1 MLQLMWITSALGDH
15 ALDCTAMDAKQ
26 SLTNLWH
33 DLRLPAEALEHISLT
48 GADPALPSSFHVGQ
62 MAQVSIGATALA
74 AAELHRRR
82 TGKAQNIT
90 VDARSAAIEFRSERY
105 LRVNGG
111 EAPELW
117 DKIAGAY
124 RCGDGNWV
132 RIHTNFPHHRDGVL
146 KLLQCEHSREAVA
159 KAFENW
165 TADKF
170 EDAAAQ
176 AGMVV
181 AKARTFA
188 EWDAHPQGAAVR
200 TIPLITLEKI
210 GDAPKLSI
218 AAGSRPL
225 ENLRVLEMT
234 RVLAGPICGRTL
246 AAHGAD
252 VLRVISPNLPT
263 IDVADIDSGRGKRS
277 AHVDLATDTGRN
289 DFRALLGGADIFL
302 QSYRPGAVAGRG
314 FGPQDAASIHPG
326 IVCVSLS
333 AYGHAGPWSG
343 RRGFDSLVQTATGL
357 NFAEA
362 QAAGKTGL
370 QPLPCQA
377 LDHASGYLMALGAIA
392 ALLRRI
398 DEGGSWHVRVAL
410 ARTGLWLRE
419 MGHAAEGFAAP
430 DIDLAQASD
439 RLATYPS
446 GFGTLT
452 AVRHAA
458 EMPETPA
465 QWTLPSVPFG
475 TDPPRW

>member
-1 MLQLMWITSALGDH
+1 
-15 ALDCTAMDAKQ
+15 MDAKQ
-26 SLTNLWH
+26 SLSTLWH
-33 DLRLPAEALEHISLT
+33 DLGLPAEALDRIALT
-48 GADPALPSSFHVGQ
+48 GTDPALPSSFHIGQ
-62 MAQVSIGATALA
+62 IAQVSIGAAALA

-82 TGKAQNIT
+82 IGVAQNIT
-90 VDARSAAIEFRSERY
+90 VDARNAAIEFRSERY

-159 KAFENW
+159 KAFEKW
-165 TADKF
+165 SAEKF
-170 EDAAAQ
+170 EDAAAA

-188 EWDAHPQGAAVR
+188 EWDAHPQGQAVR
-200 TIPLITLEKI
+200 TIPLVTVEKI
-210 GDAPKLSI
+210 GDAPNLSVP
-218 AAGSRPL
+218 AGSRPL

-234 RVLAGPICGRTL
+234 RVLAGPVCGRTL

-263 IDVADIDSGRGKRS
+263 IDVADIDTGRGKRS
-277 AHVDLATDTGRN
+277 AHVDLATSAGQS
-289 DFRALLGGADIFL
+289 DFRALLQGADVFV

-314 FGPQDAASIHPG
+314 FAPKDAAAIRPG

-333 AYGHAGPWSG
+333 AYGHAGPWAN
-343 RRGFDSLVQTATGL
+343 RRGFDSLTQTATGL

-362 QAAGKTGL
+362 EAKGIAGL

-377 LDHASGYLMALGAIA
+377 LDHASGYLMALGAIT

-410 ARTGLWLRE
+410 ARTGLWLRD
-419 MGHAAEGFAAP
+419 MGRVMNGFAAP
-430 DIDLAQASD
+430 DISLAQAAD
-439 RLATYPS
+439 RLVTDPS
-446 GFGTLT
+446 TFGTLQ

-465 QWTLPSVPFG
+465 LWALPSAPFG
-475 TDPPRW
+475 THMPRW

>member
-1 MLQLMWITSALGDH
+1 
-15 ALDCTAMDAKQ
+15 MDAKRTL
-26 SLTNLWH
+26 STLWQ
-33 DLRLPAEALEHISLT
+33 DFGLPAEALDRIALT
-48 GADPALPSSFHVGQ
+48 GADPALPSSFHVGE
-62 MAQVSIGATALA
+62 MAQVSIGAAALA

-82 TGKAQNIT
+82 TGKAQEIA
-90 VDARSAAIEFRSERY
+90 VDARNAAIEFRSERY

-165 TADKF
+165 SAEKF

-188 EWDAHPQGAAVR
+188 EWDAHPQGEAVR
-200 TIPLITLEKI
+200 AIPLVTLEKI

-218 AAGSRPL
+218 PAGSRPL

-234 RVLAGPICGRTL
+234 RVLAGPVCGRTL

-263 IDVADIDSGRGKRS
+263 IDVADIDTGRGKRS
-277 AHVDLATDTGRN
+277 GHVDLATSEGRN
-289 DFRALLGGADIFL
+289 DFRKLLEGADVFV
-302 QSYRPGAVAGRG
+302 QSYRPGAVAARG
-314 FGPQDAASIHPG
+314 FGPQDAAAIRPG

-362 QAAGKTGL
+362 EAKGITGL

-398 DEGGSWHVRVAL
+398 EEGGSWHVRVAL
-410 ARTGLWLRE
+410 ARTGLWLRD
-419 MGHAAEGFAAP
+419 MGPVTNGFAAP
-430 DIDLAQASD
+430 DIDFAQAFD

-446 GFGTLT
+446 GFGTLQ

-458 EMPETPA
+458 EMSETQA

-475 TDPPRW
+475 THPPRW

>member
-1 MLQLMWITSALGDH
+1 MN
-15 ALDCTAMDAKQ
+15 AKQ
-26 SLTNLWH
+26 TLSTLWH
-33 DLRLPAEALEHISLT
+33 DLVLSDEALDRITLT

-62 MAQVSIGATALA
+62 MAQVSIGAAALA

-82 TGKAQNIT
+82 GGRAQTIT
-90 VDARSAAIEFRSERY
+90 VDARAAAIEFRSERY

-132 RIHTNFPHHRDGVL
+132 RIHTNFPHHRDGIL

-159 KAFENW
+159 KAFEKW
-165 TADKF
+165 SAEKF
-170 EDAAAQ
+170 EDAAAA

-200 TIPLITLEKI
+200 AIPLVTLEKI
-210 GDAPKLSI
+210 GDAPKLSVP
-218 AAGSRPL
+218 AGSRPM

-234 RVLAGPICGRTL
+234 RVLAGPVCGRTL

-263 IDVADIDSGRGKRS
+263 IDVADIDTGRGKRS
-277 AHVDLATDTGRN
+277 AHVDLATSEGQS
-289 DFRALLGGADIFL
+289 DFRALLQGADVFV
-302 QSYRPGAVAGRG
+302 QSYRPGAVVDRG
-314 FGPQDAASIHPG
+314 FGPQDAAAIRPG
-326 IVCVSLS
+326 IICVSLS
-333 AYGHAGPWSG
+333 AYGHAGPWAT
-343 RRGFDSLVQTATGL
+343 RRGFDSLTQTATGL

-362 QAAGKTGL
+362 EASGKTGL
-370 QPLPCQA
+370 LALPCQA
-377 LDHASGYLMALGAIA
+377 LDHASGYLMALGAIT

-398 DEGGSWHVRVAL
+398 DQGGSWHVRVAL

-419 MGHAAEGFAAP
+419 MGRVAGGFDAP
-430 DIDLAQASD
+430 DIDFAQATD
-439 RLATYPS
+439 RLATYAS
-446 GFGTLT
+446 AFGTLQ

-458 EMPETPA
+458 EMSETPA
-465 QWTLPSVPFG
+465 RWTLPSAPFG
-475 TDPPRW
+475 THPPRW

>member
-1 MLQLMWITSALGDH
+1 MN
-15 ALDCTAMDAKQ
+15 AKQ
-26 SLTNLWH
+26 SLTKLWN
-33 DLRLPAEALEHISLT
+33 DLGLPAEALDRVALT

-62 MAQVSIGATALA
+62 MAQVSIGAAALA
-74 AAELHRRR
+74 ATELHRRR
-82 TGKAQNIT
+82 GGRAQQVT

-159 KAFENW
+159 KAFESW
-165 TADKF
+165 SAEKF
-170 EDAAAQ
+170 EDAAAA

-200 TIPLITLEKI
+200 TVPLITLEKI
-210 GDAPKLSI
+210 GDAPKLSVP
-218 AAGSRPL
+218 AGSRPL

-234 RVLAGPICGRTL
+234 RVLAGPVCGRTL

-263 IDVADIDSGRGKRS
+263 IDVADIDTGRGKRS
-277 AHVDLATDTGRN
+277 AHVDLATSEGRS
-289 DFRALLGGADIFL
+289 DFRALLQGADVFV
-302 QSYRPGAVAGRG
+302 QSYRPGAVAARG
-314 FGPQDAASIHPG
+314 FGPKDAAAIRPG

-333 AYGHAGPWSG
+333 AYGHVGSWAA
-343 RRGFDSLVQTATGL
+343 RRGFDSLTQTATGL

-362 QAAGKTGL
+362 EAAGKTGL
-370 QPLPCQA
+370 VALPCQA
-377 LDHASGYLMALGAIA
+377 LDHASGYLMALGAIT

-410 ARTGLWLRE
+410 ARTGLWLRD
-419 MGHAAEGFAAP
+419 MGRVADGFAAS
-430 DIDLAQASD
+430 DIDFAQAAD

-446 GFGTLT
+446 AFGTLT

-458 EMPETPA
+458 EMSETPA
-465 QWTLPSVPFG
+465 QWALPSAPFG
-475 TDPPRW
+475 THPPRW

>member
-1 MLQLMWITSALGDH
+1 MN
-15 ALDCTAMDAKQ
+15 AKQ

-33 DLRLPAEALEHISLT
+33 DLSLSDEALDRIKLT
-48 GADPALPSSFHVGQ
+48 GTDPALPSSFHVGQ
-62 MAQVSIGATALA
+62 MAQVSIGAAALA

-82 TGKAQNIT
+82 TGRAQNIT
-90 VDARSAAIEFRSERY
+90 VDARNAAIEFRSERY

-159 KAFENW
+159 QAFENW
-165 TADKF
+165 SAEKF
-170 EDAAAQ
+170 EDAAAA

-188 EWDAHPQGAAVR
+188 EWDAHPQSAAVR

-210 GDAPKLSI
+210 GDAPKLSVP
-218 AAGSRPL
+218 AGSRPL

-234 RVLAGPICGRTL
+234 RVLAGPVCGRTL
-246 AAHGAD
+246 ATHGAD

-263 IDVADIDSGRGKRS
+263 IDVADIDTGRGKRS
-277 AHVDLATDTGRN
+277 AHVDLATSEGQS
-289 DFRALLGGADIFL
+289 DFRALLQGADVFV

-314 FGPQDAASIHPG
+314 FGPNDAAAIRPG

-333 AYGHAGPWSG
+333 AYGHVGPWAT
-343 RRGFDSLVQTATGL
+343 RRGFDSLTQTATGL

-362 QAAGKTGL
+362 EASGKTGL
-370 QPLPCQA
+370 VALPCQA
-377 LDHASGYLMALGAIA
+377 LDHASGYLMALGAIT

-410 ARTGLWLRE
+410 ARTGLWLRA
-419 MGHAAEGFAAP
+419 MGRVADGFNGS
-430 DIDLAQASD
+430 DIDFAQAAD
-439 RLATYPS
+439 RLVTSPS
-446 GFGTLT
+446 AFGTLA

-458 EMPETPA
+458 EMSETPA
-465 QWTLPSVPFG
+465 LWALPSAPFG
-475 TDPPRW
+475 THPARW

>member
-1 MLQLMWITSALGDH
+1 
-15 ALDCTAMDAKQ
+15 MDAKQ
-26 SLTNLWH
+26 TLSTVWH
-33 DLRLPAEALEHISLT
+33 DLGLPAEALERITLT
-48 GADPALPSSFHVGQ
+48 GTDPALPSSFHIGQ
-62 MAQVSIGATALA
+62 IAQVSIGAAALA

-82 TGKAQNIT
+82 TGVAQNVT
-90 VDARSAAIEFRSERY
+90 VDARNAAIEFRSERY

-159 KAFENW
+159 KAFEKW
-165 TADKF
+165 SAEEF

-188 EWDAHPQGAAVR
+188 EWDAHPQGQAVR

-210 GDAPKLSI
+210 GDAPKLS
-218 AAGSRPL
+218 AQPGSRPL
-225 ENLRVLEMT
+225 ENLAVLEMT
-234 RVLAGPICGRTL
+234 RVLAGPVCGRTL
-246 AAHGAD
+246 AAHGAR

-263 IDVADIDSGRGKRS
+263 IDVADIDTGRGKRS
-277 AHVDLATDTGRN
+277 AHVDLATGSGAN
-289 DFRALLGGADIFL
+289 NFRALLQAADVFV

-314 FGPQDAASIHPG
+314 FGPKEAATIRPG

-333 AYGHAGPWSG
+333 AYGHAGPWAH

-362 QAAGKTGL
+362 EAAGKAGL

-377 LDHASGYLMALGAIA
+377 LDHASGYLMALGAMA
-392 ALLRRI
+392 ALLRRV

-410 ARTGLWLRE
+410 ARTGLWLRQ
-419 MGHAAEGFAAP
+419 MGRVANGFNAP
-430 DIDLAQASD
+430 DIKVAQASD
-439 RLATYPS
+439 RLDTVPS
-446 GFGTLT
+446 AFGTLQ

-458 EMPETPA
+458 EMPETPP
-465 QWTLPSVPFG
+465 QWALPSVPFG
-475 TDPPRW
+475 TDPPSW